1 MKNDNAEV
9 INWLEEFS
17 IEIELDQQS
26 EVLTNDPAVE
36 RVAAILRKKAAN
48 GLAKWE
54 QQISAPTGN
63 IADTGVEVPRF
74 LRKHLRPPG
83 PVAFPSG
90 EVADTAWEF
99 GLLDELPAETAEAI
113 IEVIAERAYEEL
125 PLDLRSRP
133 LVIVCFG
140 YPIHRCGKR
149 LAAKLIERTG
159 IETHVVLA
167 INFFDPQLCCSQREL
182 KGQNVVVFLDVVH
195 SAGLAARL
203 TRLCEEAQPKQL
215 LRLAVIDQG
224 DNSKRE
230 HPIRSLWRDQQENR
244 IPLDDYLKVFDRN
257 TEALRFYDPD
267 FARANTTRDLPK
279 ELADRNAARETI
291 EREINDIQIFIHRT
305 NALQADRDIAG
316 VHYPWVID
324 LPRLLDDNDARA
336 FLLTRATQ
344 CLANIS
350 LIRRWCLV
358 YPAERSQ
365 RAGRW
370 AQLIGNRMGWPV
382 ISIARSHRKYLQPLR
397 ANQRRDFSHFDGA
410 IVVDAAIRTGDTLR
424 SMVQLLRQPDK
435 PIVQTV
441 CGFYAFDGLFESH
454 RRTLFEELGATIYNL
469 FKLPLGRPTQP
480 IGKYCRERMKST
492 LQNLDER
499 YPNKQPEWIRIVKN
513 YCEEKL
519 RGPRWQPRS
528 GAHRESRLA
537 IAIDEWHRGQQA
549 RLERS
554 CHLEKPSVLKQL
566 DVQFA
571 LREPKTRMV
580 LRGFLSNS
588 MPPEFIEWCALAV
601 SSQNEYDWLDTDW
614 LLLHEDILSDYKTKR
629 WQFLAYIFYVMRTL
643 ASEATV
649 QRVKQSLK
657 QFALS
662 RRESTPSLFPHL
674 DVVQTR
680 CNCLEA
686 ILEVS
691 ED

>member
-1 MKNDNAEV
+1 MKNDAEV

-26 EVLTNDPAVE
+26 EILTNDPAVE
-36 RVAAILRKKAAN
+36 RVAAILRKKAAD
-48 GLAKWE
+48 GLARWE
-54 QQISAPTGN
+54 QQISGQTGN
-63 IADTGVEVPRF
+63 IADTGVEVPRL
-74 LRKHLRPPG
+74 LRKQLRPPG

-90 EVADTAWEF
+90 AVADTAWEF
-99 GLLDELPAETAEAI
+99 GLLDEVPAETAEAI
-113 IEVIAERAYEEL
+113 IEIIAERAYEEL

-167 INFFDPQLCCSQREL
+167 INFFDPQLCCAQREL
-182 KGQNVVVFLDVVH
+182 KGQNVVIFLDVVH

-230 HPIRSLWRDQQENR
+230 QPIRSLWRDQQENR
-244 IPLDDYLKVFDRN
+244 IPLDDYLKAFDRN

-279 ELADRNAARETI
+279 ELADRSAARETI

-316 VHYPWVID
+316 VHYPWVIE
-324 LPRLLDDNDARA
+324 LPRLLDDADARA
-336 FLLTRATQ
+336 FLLARATQ
-344 CLANIS
+344 CLTNIS
-350 LIRRWCLV
+350 PKRQWCLV

-382 ISIARSHRKYLQPLR
+382 ISIARSHRKYLQPLDR
-397 ANQRRDFSHFDGA
+397 NQRKHLNQFDGA
-410 IVVDAAIRTGDTLR
+410 VVVDAAIRTGDTLR
-424 SMVQLLRQPDK
+424 TFVQLLRQPDK
-435 PIVQTV
+435 PIVPTV
-441 CGFYAFDGLFESH
+441 CGFYVFDGLFESY
-454 RRTLFEELGATIYNL
+454 RRSLFKELEAIIYNL
-469 FKLPLGRPTQP
+469 FRIPLGRPTQP
-480 IGKYCRERMKST
+480 IGKYCREGMKST
-492 LQNLDER
+492 LRNLDER
-499 YPNKQPEWIRIVKN
+499 FPGKQPEWIGVVRN

-528 GAHRESRLA
+528 GTDRESRLT

-554 CHLEKPSVLKQL
+554 CHLEKPSLLKQL

-601 SSQNEYDWLDTDW
+601 ASQNEYDWLDTDW
-614 LLLHEDILSDYKTKR
+614 LLLHADILSDCGTKR
-629 WQFLAYIFYVMRTL
+629 WQFLAYIFYVMTTVATESTL
-643 ASEATV
+643 R
-649 QRVKQSLK
+649 RVKQALQ
-657 QFALS
+657 QFALT
-662 RRESTPSLFPHL
+662 RRDSTPSLFPDL

-680 CNCLEA
+680 CKYLASILEA
-686 ILEVS
+686 RE
-691 ED
+691 E